1 MPLLLELFS
10 GTGSVGRA
18 FRAHGWG
25 VFSVDIEES
34 AKPTL
39 VADVLHLQ
47 PEQLPPNVDLIWASP
62 PCTHYSRARTK
73 AKTPRDLE
81 GSDALVRK
89 VLELVDHY
97 MHIDF
102 FMENPHSG
110 LLRYRE
116 VVAGIPMQVVDYC
129 KYGKPYSRTE
139 SERPFGPTPAG
150 SHKGPFAV
158 TTALPPVANDT
169 WLQRSKATHHD
180 EVATVGSHGMNS
192 IVFHRNC
199 ATRLPRSPL
208 AGKTPHNK
216 NEVSTKCGN
225 LVFVVFRVL

>member
-1 MPLLLELFS
+1 MEGPS
-10 GTGSVGRA
+10 GLKAGT
-18 FRAHGWG
+18 F
-25 VFSVDIEES
+25 FSVDIEES

-129 KYGKPYSRTE
+129 KYGKPYRKRTSIWTNSGWVPQRPLCRHDCPAASGKRHLASAQQGNSSRGGSDRRFTRE
-139 SERPFGPTPAG
+139 ELYSIPPELCSEIAA
-150 SHKGPFAV
+150 FASS
-158 TTALPPVANDT
+158 
-169 WLQRSKATHHD
+169 R
-180 EVATVGSHGMNS
+180 
-192 IVFHRNC
+192 
-199 ATRLPRSPL
+199 
-208 AGKTPHNK
+208 
-216 NEVSTKCGN
+216 
-225 LVFVVFRVL
+225 